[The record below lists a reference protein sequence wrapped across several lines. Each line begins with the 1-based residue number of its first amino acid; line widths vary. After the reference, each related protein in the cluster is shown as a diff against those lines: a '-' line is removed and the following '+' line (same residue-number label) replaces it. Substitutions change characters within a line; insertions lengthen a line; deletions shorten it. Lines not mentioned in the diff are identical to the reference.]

1 MAHRVVEALIG
12 RLITDEHFRQTFLR
26 HPDTTLA
33 ELRERGLEL
42 THTEA
47 AALMSTDRSVW
58 TDSARRLD
66 PRLQKT
72 ASPAPGT
79 D

>member
-12 RLITDEHFRQTFLR
+12 RLITDEQFRQAFLR

-42 THTEA
+42 THTEV

-58 TDSARRLD
+58 AESAGRLD
-66 PRLQKT
+66 PRLRKT